1 MKDYDIIVVGTGSVM
16 NIVSAVLDDRP
27 NFRVAVIDKDTPG
40 GICLTRGCIP
50 SKILLYPAE
59 LLREALRGEEFGI
72 KIKVQEI
79 DFKKIMERMRKIVG
93 EDVEQIRKGL
103 TSTENLD
110 FYNERAE
117 FVSPNVMKVGNQE
130 IRSNLIILGLG
141 SEPLIPPIRGLEEI
155 QFLTSDTILELNE
168 LPSRVLIVGGGYVAA
183 EYGHFLSAMGSQ
195 VTIVGR
201 NTRLLPQEEPEVSE
215 VLRWHM
221 STYLNVLTGYE
232 VTEVQKRGS
241 EIIAKII
248 NVKTG
253 ERREIP
259 TDKLLIAAGRRS
271 TSHYLKPELGGVKTD
286 EHGWIVVDEYLR
298 TTAPNV
304 WALGDGL
311 GKHMFK
317 HVANYESAVVYQNAI
332 LGRKVKVNY
341 NAVPHAIFTYPE
353 VASVGMKEEE
363 AVMRFGGDLHW
374 LLSLRGD
381 GKRSC
386 NEPS

>member
-168 LPSRVLIVGGGYVAA
+168 LPSRVLIVGGV
-183 EYGHFLSAMGSQ
+183 
-195 VTIVGR
+195 R
-201 NTRLLPQEEPEVSE
+201 
-215 VLRWHM
+215 
-221 STYLNVLTGYE
+221 
-232 VTEVQKRGS
+232 
-241 EIIAKII
+241 
-248 NVKTG
+248 
-253 ERREIP
+253 
-259 TDKLLIAAGRRS
+259 
-271 TSHYLKPELGGVKTD
+271 
-286 EHGWIVVDEYLR
+286 
-298 TTAPNV
+298 
-304 WALGDGL
+304 
-311 GKHMFK
+311 
-317 HVANYESAVVYQNAI
+317 VY
-332 LGRKVKVNY
+332 
-341 NAVPHAIFTYPE
+341 
-353 VASVGMKEEE
+353 
-363 AVMRFGGDLHW
+363 
-374 LLSLRGD
+374 
-381 GKRSC
+381 
-386 NEPS
+386 